1 MVTASLLIIGFMGF
15 AQEIDLT
22 KGNVSIFNGET
33 TINIEFNYG
42 HISVGK
48 YKNEQEYLTAKTEEY
63 NKKEP
68 GSFYLRLQEIVQV
81 SLHKKAFQP
90 FKKLK
95 GLKKIFLI
103 CLPSFTAAATRLNLL
118 PYQKEI
124 PSTTSALP
132 IHFSQCYNLK
142 CQMQVIHAL
151 FPCRQKYIPA

>member
-95 GLKKIFLI
+95 GLKKYF
-103 CLPSFTAAATRLNLL
+103 
-118 PYQKEI
+118 
-124 PSTTSALP
+124 
-132 IHFSQCYNLK
+132 
-142 CQMQVIHAL
+142 
-151 FPCRQKYIPA
+151 